1 MGPTPSSND
10 HDRGHD
16 RDLGRD
22 DDHGGRDAC
31 GVPLRAW
38 R

>member
-10 HDRGHD
+10 RDHGHD
-16 RDLGRD
+16 D
-22 DDHGGRDAC
+22 DHDHGGRDAC